1 MKVREQHGTASAAQ
15 KEAAGV
21 KVTSV
26 EKVAKL
32 VLAKKTVSEVI
43 GKTGVTILTI
53 DRYLRLARKRGLLP
67 GLVRMQG
74 NQFILEG
81 DLDLVP
87 QGSGID
93 VSLIFGDLH
102 CPFHDNRAVSVVCQI
117 IEDLKPDHVIENGD
131 GVDCYEF
138 SKFSRDPL
146 RAQSFQKERDSH
158 KKIMERIRDA
168 SGADYLYVGGDEDNH
183 FIRWVHNVVWANNL
197 GDVPELQPARIL
209 YLKDE
214 EYVEGPIFINK
225 TFRISHGTRYGE
237 NAAKLSMMDFM
248 ISGLQNHSHR
258 LQAYYRTSME
268 TEYVY
273 VQNGHL
279 TDVKKSYKKHP
290 NWQSGFSILYML
302 PDGRFRLEQV
312 PIVKAKT
319 IFRGKL
325 YRG

>member
-1 MKVREQHGTASAAQ
+1 M
-15 KEAAGV
+15 
-21 KVTSV
+21 TSV
-26 EKVAKL
+26 EKVAEL
-32 VLAKKTVSEVI
+32 VLAKKTVTEVI
-43 GKTGVTILTI
+43 KETGVTVLTV

-67 GLVRMQG
+67 GVVRIQG

-81 DLDLVP
+81 DQDFSP
-87 QGSGID
+87 PGNGID

-102 CPFHDNRAVSVVCQI
+102 CPFQDNRTISVLCQI
-117 IEDLKPDHVIENGD
+117 AEDLKPNHVIENGD

-138 SKFSRDPL
+138 SKFSKDPL

-158 KKIMERIRDA
+158 KKVIDRIRSA
-168 SGADYLYVGGDEDNH
+168 SDADYLYVGGDEDNH

-237 NAAKLSMMDFM
+237 NAAKLSLMDFM
-248 ISGLQNHSHR
+248 CSGLQGHSHR
-258 LQAYYRTSME
+258 LQAYYRTTAS
-268 TEYVY
+268 TEYVFA
-273 VQNGHL
+273 QNGHL
-279 TDVKKSYKKHP
+279 SDVKKAWKKNP
-290 NWQSGFSILYML
+290 NWQQGFSILYML
-302 PDGRFRLEQV
+302 GDGRFRLEQI
-312 PIVKAKT
+312 PIVKHKT

-325 YRG
+325 YHG